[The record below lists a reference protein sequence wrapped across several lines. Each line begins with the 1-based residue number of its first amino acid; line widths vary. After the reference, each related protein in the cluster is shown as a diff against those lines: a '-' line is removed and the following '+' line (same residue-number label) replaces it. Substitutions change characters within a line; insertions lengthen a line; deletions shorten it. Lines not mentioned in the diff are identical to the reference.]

1 MSRIDVLIP
10 HYRDVAGLAMS
21 IASVE
26 RQTISSVVRV
36 VVYDDGSP
44 GKMVSAVQDL
54 LAESPLSTVLI
65 QGRENRGRP
74 YARNQLIDA
83 IESKYAAWLDAG
95 DAWYP
100 EKLEKQL
107 DALYRVR
114 VSGKNVEDVLVT
126 CHYDWVQS
134 GRKPQLKN
142 QVTDKDQLQA
152 LLIGTTLR
160 AYLWTLFGLAETYR
174 SIGYFDLSLSRL
186 QDLDYF
192 LRFVQAGG
200 RLITPSGRAPLCAYY
215 KSDIGRNAREIRK
228 CQSIIFD
235 KYHSVINAYGPRFV
249 ANRHYK
255 ADLLAA
261 RFAISNES
269 WPEAGK
275 YLARAFAARPSR
287 FVNDAVRKGGKPW

>member
-1 MSRIDVLIP
+1 MP
-10 HYRDVAGLAMS
+10 F
-21 IASVE
+21 
-26 RQTISSVVRV
+26 T
-36 VVYDDGSP
+36 
-44 GKMVSAVQDL
+44 
-54 LAESPLSTVLI
+54 ES
-65 QGRENRGRP
+65 G
-74 YARNQLIDA
+74 
-83 IESKYAAWLDAG
+83 
-95 DAWYP
+95 
-100 EKLEKQL
+100 
-107 DALYRVR
+107 
-114 VSGKNVEDVLVT
+114 VSGKNVEDVSCYMPLRT
-126 CHYDWVQS
+126 GYRAGGS
-134 GRKPQLKN
+134 RSSRN

-287 FVNDAVRKGGKPW
+287 FVNDAVRKGGRAMVITVVAGAKEMLTPVFPPACGDRKYLRRGECWFSRPGFQRGVVSTVTIFLL